1 MTTTIPKPVFVI
13 ADVHSGSYTT
23 AMEVTTAGQI
33 SASISTSS
41 SSSSTDVDKTEDDN
55 DDDEPVLLCGT
66 NDGSLSLWSLR
77 TYRCLH
83 RFSPEE
89 LATLLEL
96 NQPIQPGDPVRITSL
111 HARAGRLLLQ
121 LKSNEL
127 FLLDF
132 RSSLR
137 HPVSLLT
144 ERPWSTFST
153 TFAQFFPLFEHCY
166 AFLAEERLST
176 NETSKGADVIQLV
189 NSRRCLPFCRVKLV
203 SKAEK
208 DEEEKGHGIVMA
220 LHLFTKDIASS
231 SGAEDDEPARQAL
244 YLLLAYEDGFIELYR
259 ATFKEHLQTLFEK
272 ASATRQK
279 SLSAQQPVFE
289 AVQTSGLQSHAEM
302 VTCIAFHEGTSRGVA
317 CSVDNEIAIW
327 EVRTAEDSS
336 WRRRRLGEGEE
347 GAGGDEKKDK
357 KLGLVERRSR
367 RIRLTNAG
375 ILCAAIRPD
384 GRIFATGGK
393 DGRLRLFGLRTG
405 KPLAVLAYHAN
416 TIEAVRFSG
425 GSLSSSNHNSTG
437 SLLFA
442 ASRDKSISVWSLYN
456 DD

>member
-33 SASISTSS
+33 SASISNT
-41 SSSSTDVDKTEDDN
+41 KDDN

-96 NQPIQPGDPVRITSL
+96 SQPIQPGDPVRITSL
-111 HARAGRLLLQ
+111 HAHAGRLLLQ

-137 HPVSLLT
+137 HPVSLLS

-166 AFLAEERLST
+166 AFLAEEPLNRSGA
-176 NETSKGADVIQLV
+176 SKADVIQLV

-231 SGAEDDEPARQAL
+231 SGAEDDEPKQAL

-279 SLSAQQPVFE
+279 SLSAQQQPVFE

-347 GAGGDEKKDK
+347 GGDEKKDK
-357 KLGLVERRSR
+357 QLGLVERRSR

-416 TIEAVRFSG
+416 TIEAVRFGG
-425 GSLSSSNHNSTG
+425 GSLSSSNHNSEG

-442 ASRDKSISVWSLYN
+442 ASRDKSISVWSLYT